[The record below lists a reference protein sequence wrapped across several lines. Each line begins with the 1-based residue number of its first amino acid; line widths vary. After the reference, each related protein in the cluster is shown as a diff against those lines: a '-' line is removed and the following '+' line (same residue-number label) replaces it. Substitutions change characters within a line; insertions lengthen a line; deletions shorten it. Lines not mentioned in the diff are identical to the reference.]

1 MRLLKYLFLFVV
13 ALCLITVAL
22 ANRSEVGIQLLPDEL
37 AGYVGQPLTYS
48 LPLFVVIF
56 ASIVVGLLIGFVWEW
71 FREHQFRADAAA
83 QRRKAE
89 ALSRDLADLKAPANA
104 NGKPEDDI
112 LALVDGHR

>member
-71 FREHQFRADAAA
+71 FREHRIRVDARA
-83 QRRKAE
+83 QRREKEVLEREVKGLRARQHE
-89 ALSRDLADLKAPANA
+89 
-104 NGKPEDDI
+104 GKDEV
-112 LALVDGHR
+112 LALLDDVAAAR